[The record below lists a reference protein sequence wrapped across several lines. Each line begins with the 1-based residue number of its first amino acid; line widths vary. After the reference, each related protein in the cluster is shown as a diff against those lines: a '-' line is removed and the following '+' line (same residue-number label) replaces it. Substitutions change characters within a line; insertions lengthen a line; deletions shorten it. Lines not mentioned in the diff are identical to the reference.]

1 MTMDNKKQR
10 GGKRAGSGPKP
21 KHGEKTRVLS
31 IRVPVSI
38 YEETKTMVENYITLK
53 TIRK

>member
-1 MTMDNKKQR
+1 MDDKKQR

-31 IRVPVSI
+31 VRVPSSLYPEI
-38 YEETKTMVENYITLK
+38 KTMVENYITLK